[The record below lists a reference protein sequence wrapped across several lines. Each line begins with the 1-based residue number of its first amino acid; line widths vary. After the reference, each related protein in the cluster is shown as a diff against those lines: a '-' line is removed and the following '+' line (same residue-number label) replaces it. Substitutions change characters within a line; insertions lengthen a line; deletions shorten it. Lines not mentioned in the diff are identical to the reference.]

1 MNASAKAKLSDSTF
15 VAFDVETTGLD
26 ARTDK
31 VVEFGAV
38 RFDRNGRLE
47 EYAQLVN
54 PGCPIPPAA
63 LSVHGITDE
72 EVAGSPAV
80 REVLPEMVEFLGE
93 SVLLAHNAP
102 FDIGFF
108 DAAFADAG
116 IAPPA
121 NPILCTVELARA
133 AFPRL
138 RDHKLTTLV
147 RELHIPEGEHHRALA
162 DAIYG
167 SEVFKR
173 CVDRFDESWA
183 LSLDDLLKR
192 HGPPFVFGVTP
203 SRALEAVEAAIFN
216 NERLRIEYRDARG
229 KITVRDIS
237 PVEIPGRGRQ
247 TKVIAFCHLRGEQR
261 TFRID
266 CIKKI
271 L

>member
-1 MNASAKAKLSDSTF
+1 MEMKLSDITF

-38 RFDRNGRLE
+38 RFDRSSRLE

-63 LSVHGITDE
+63 LAVHGITDE
-72 EVAGSPAV
+72 EVVASPPV
-80 REVLPEMVEFLGE
+80 REALPGVIEHFGD

-108 DAAFADAG
+108 DAAFAGAG
-116 IAPPA
+116 LEPPA

-138 RDHKLTTLV
+138 HNHKLTTLV
-147 RELHIPEGEHHRALA
+147 RELHIPEGEHHRALD
-162 DAIYG
+162 DAVYS
-167 SEVFKR
+167 SEVFRR
-173 CVDRFDESWA
+173 CVDRFDESWSM
-183 LSLDDLLKR
+183 SLGDLLEY
-192 HGPPFVFGVTP
+192 HGPPFMFGITP
-203 SRALEAVEAAIFN
+203 ARALEEVEAAMQN
-216 NERLRIEYRDARG
+216 NERLRIQYRDARG
-229 KITVRDIS
+229 KLTVRDIS
-237 PVEIPGRGRQ
+237 PVSIPGRGRR
-247 TKVIAFCHLRGEQR
+247 TKVVAFCHLRGEQR
-261 TFRID
+261 TFRLD

>member
-1 MNASAKAKLSDSTF
+1 MEKKLSDITF

-26 ARTDK
+26 AMTGK

-38 RFDRNGRLE
+38 RFDRSGRLE

-63 LSVHGITDE
+63 LAVHGITDE
-72 EVAGSPAV
+72 EVAASPPV
-80 REVLPEMVEFLGE
+80 REALPGVIEFFGD

-116 IAPPA
+116 LEPPV

-147 RELHIPEGEHHRALA
+147 RDLHIPEGEHHRALA
-162 DAIYG
+162 DAVYS

-173 CVDRFDESWA
+173 CVDQFDKAWG
-183 LSLDDLLKR
+183 LSLGDFLKR
-192 HGPPFVFGVTP
+192 HGPPLMFGITP
-203 SRALEAVEAAIFN
+203 ARALEAVEAAMQS

-229 KITVRDIS
+229 KVTVREIS
-237 PVEIPGRGRQ
+237 PVSVPGRGRR
-247 TKVIAFCHLRGEQR
+247 TKVVAFCHLRGEQR
-261 TFRID
+261 TFRLD